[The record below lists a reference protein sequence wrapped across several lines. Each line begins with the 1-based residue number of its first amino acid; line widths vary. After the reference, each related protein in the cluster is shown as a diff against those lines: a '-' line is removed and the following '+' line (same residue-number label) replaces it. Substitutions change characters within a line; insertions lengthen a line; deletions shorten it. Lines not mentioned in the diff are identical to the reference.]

1 MEGLLAR
8 ASEIYAIDYF
18 GAIIV
23 VALLE
28 CIVPRRAA
36 GDALK
41 LRWTSN
47 FGIAILGSV
56 LMKMAFPAFGLLGAS
71 LSHQYGIG
79 LLNYVTLPQWM
90 GLVVTVLALD
100 LAAYGQHYLLH
111 RFDWLWRLHRTHH
124 SDNDYDFTTGVRFHP
139 FEAVITGATGFAAVI
154 ALGAPPAFV
163 LISTLLETFNGFLE
177 HSNVRIPRGL
187 DRLLRLAVVTP
198 DMHSIHHSK
207 AGGDSQT
214 NFGAI
219 FPWWDRLFGTYRD
232 QPSRG
237 HDTMTFGVD
246 GFEGRRHQMLHW
258 MLAQPFLNGATEA
271 GRTADSPAIVT
282 RPVEQRGATRAAT
295 PR

>member
-18 GAIIV
+18 GAIIL

-28 CIVPRRAA
+28 VVIPLRAA

-56 LMKMAFPAFGLLGAS
+56 LMKIAFPAFGLLGAA
-71 LSHQYGIG
+71 LNHQYGFG
-79 LLNYVTLPQWM
+79 LLNYVTVPQWV
-90 GLVVTVLALD
+90 GLVVTVLTLD

-111 RFDWLWRLHRTHH
+111 RVDWLWRIHRTHH

-139 FEAVITGATGFAAVI
+139 FEAIITGAIGFAAVTV
-154 ALGAPPAFV
+154 LGAPPVFV

-177 HSNVRIPRGL
+177 HSNIRMPRSL
-187 DRLLRLAVVTP
+187 DRVLRLTLVTP
-198 DMHSIHHSK
+198 AMHSIHHSK

-232 QPSRG
+232 QPSVG
-237 HDTMTFGVD
+237 QDAMAFGVD
-246 GFEGRRHQMLHW
+246 GFEGRRHQKLHW
-258 MLAQPFLNGATEA
+258 MLAHPFLNEATDAERA
-271 GRTADSPAIVT
+271 GEPSVN
-282 RPVEQRGATRAAT
+282 G
-295 PR
+295 

>member
-8 ASEIYAIDYF
+8 ASEIYAVNYF

-47 FGIAILGSV
+47 FGMAILGSV
-56 LMKMAFPAFGLLGAS
+56 VMKTVFPAFGLLGAA
-71 LSHQYGIG
+71 LSQQYGTG
-79 LLNYVTLPQWM
+79 LMHYVTLPQWI
-90 GLVVTVLALD
+90 GVVVTVVTLD
-100 LAAYGQHYLLH
+100 LVAYGQHYLLH
-111 RFDWLWRLHRTHH
+111 RVDWLWRIHRTHH

-139 FEAVITGATGFAAVI
+139 LEAIITGAIGFAAVT

-163 LISTLLETFNGFLE
+163 FIATLLETFNGFLE
-177 HSNVRIPRGL
+177 HSNIRMPRRL
-187 DRLLRLAVVTP
+187 DRLLRITLVTP
-198 DMHSIHHSK
+198 AMHSIHHSK

-214 NFGAI
+214 NFGSI

-232 QPSRG
+232 QPSAG
-237 HDTMTFGVD
+237 EDAMAFGVD
-246 GFEGRRHQMLHW
+246 GFEGRRHQMMHW
-258 MLAQPFLNGATEA
+258 MLAHPFLHEA
-271 GRTADSPAIVT
+271 PEAERTGKPSVVAPAASIKH
-282 RPVEQRGATRAAT
+282 E
-295 PR
+295 